1 MEKKSIRQSSS
12 DKQAVGGKILL
23 SDGTEIPTS
32 KAYKA
37 SGFLFVSGQLPFES
51 DGTVST
57 AEIAHQTTLCLNSI
71 KQILAIDNL
80 VIEDLVKLTIWLSNK
95 QDFSGFNQAYQQ
107 FMGEHRPSRST
118 VCAEL
123 MLPNALIE
131 IEAIAAY

>member
-1 MEKKSIRQSSS
+1 MKKKLVSQSSS
-12 DKQAVGGKILL
+12 GKQVIGGKILL
-23 SDGTEIPTS
+23 PDGTEIPTS

-37 SGFLFVSGQLPFES
+37 NGFLFVSGQLPFES

-57 AEIAHQTTLCLNSI
+57 ADIGYQTALCLNSI
-71 KQILAIDNL
+71 KQILAMDNF
-80 VIEDLVKLTIWLSNK
+80 VIEDLVKLTIWLSDK
-95 QDFSGFNQAYQQ
+95 HDFSGFNQAYQQ
-107 FMGEHRPSRST
+107 YMGEHRPSRST